1 MAKQII
7 KGFTMLMIGVALA
20 FVTTVASA
28 YGQSSLHTVAKI
40 PFEFVIGGKTLPA
53 GEYGVAGIE
62 GNGQLVRVQSTEDN
76 QSAVRLTTVITSASA
91 PSTGKLVFH
100 RYANQYFLTEV
111 WMPGDNRGR
120 QLTKSKQQR
129 AVEREM
135 AATSSRSERAQSGY
149 EIIVLV
155 ATR

>member
-1 MAKQII
+1 MEKQII

-20 FVTTVASA
+20 FVTTVAPA

-62 GNGQLVRVQSTEDN
+62 GNSQLVRIQSKEDN

-91 PSTGKLVFH
+91 PSTGKLGFH
-100 RYANQYFLTEV
+100 RYANQYLLTQV
-111 WMPGDNRGR
+111 WMPGSNRRR

-129 AVEREM
+129 AIEREM
-135 AATSSRSERAQSGY
+135 AATLSTSERAQSGD
-149 EIIVLV
+149 EIVVLV